1 MHDAIRAYK
10 ESRPTFEEE
19 IRQPPLSAEERKRL
33 KSLGYVD

>member
-1 MHDAIRAYK
+1 M

-19 IRQPPLSAEERKRL
+19 IRQPPLSAEERRRL